1 MFSNIEQLAT
11 FKALEHSRT
20 SRNAGLL
27 DHFLRAEPDTAEKLG
42 LKRVQFETHPDL
54 ADELDE
60 VCRLLS
66 VSKREF
72 LESAVVDAI
81 AISREKFGETYKL
94 ATGREFGE
102 DASC

>member
-11 FKALEHSRT
+11 FKALEHSRL

-27 DHFLRAEPDTAEKLG
+27 DHFIRSDPDSVEKMG
-42 LKRVQFETHPDL
+42 LKRVQFETHPALAEDL
-54 ADELDE
+54 EDVCHLLD
-60 VCRLLS
+60 

-72 LESAVVDAI
+72 MEAALVDAI
-81 AISREKFGETYKL
+81 NKAQAQFGDIYKQ

-102 DASC
+102 VE